1 MRLREYYWAFE
12 SVIPIDMC
20 DKIIEHGLQ
29 QGLKTGKVGGEGNE
43 SEVDIKIRDS
53 EITWLHDKWI
63 LAQIYPYVHSANKEA
78 KWNFQWNPP
87 HQLQF
92 TKYGEGQF
100 YNWHRDSLAKPYRNG
115 EIRKLSLTVNLS
127 DGYEGGDFLFD
138 FQKKYG
144 ETNPRIC
151 KKLRPKGSVVIFP
164 SHIWHK
170 VETVTSGTRY
180 SLVMWL
186 MGRPWV

>member
-63 LAQIYPYVHSANKEA
+63 LDQIYPYVHSANKEA

-87 HQLQF
+87 HQL
-92 TKYGEGQF
+92 
-100 YNWHRDSLAKPYRNG
+100 SA
-115 EIRKLSLTVNLS
+115 
-127 DGYEGGDFLFD
+127 
-138 FQKKYG
+138 
-144 ETNPRIC
+144 
-151 KKLRPKGSVVIFP
+151 
-164 SHIWHK
+164 
-170 VETVTSGTRY
+170 
-180 SLVMWL
+180 
-186 MGRPWV
+186 